1 MRNQSAR
8 HRMPEFATL
17 TDMPRDQ
24 TGKRCM
30 FVEVTKETR
39 AAAPLFGVGQSIPS
53 ERASIRDSGI
63 ACGIFAASNR
73 HLRHWS
79 FLQ

>member
-1 MRNQSAR
+1 
-8 HRMPEFATL
+8 MPEFATL

-30 FVEVTKETR
+30 LVEVTKETR
-39 AAAPLFGVGQSIPS
+39 TAAPLFGVGQSS
-53 ERASIRDSGI
+53 ERASISDSGI
-63 ACGIFAASNR
+63 ARGIFAASNR